1 MRNTGGVRIG
11 RLVIMLV
18 ALMMWAVPATASAQ
32 GEDADNNNVVGNGSD
47 QTNAGTI
54 GQDQTGV
61 GGAGGG
67 NASTGGDDG
76 SDDNDAVGGSNNP
89 GGDVAQQ
96 QNATI
101 QQCNVIAG
109 DDGTCVQSNV
119 TNQVINQGGARV
131 AFQARGAAVR
141 RVAFARGVRLAVTGF
156 DAWMFALLGGASL
169 AGGLTLL
176 ARQRRGTL

>member
-1 MRNTGGVRIG
+1 MSNTGGARIG

-18 ALMMWAVPATASAQ
+18 ALMMWAVPATALAQ
-32 GEDADNNNVVGNGSD
+32 NAGDDIEDNNAVGNGSN
-47 QTNAGTI
+47 QSNSGNV

-61 GGAGGG
+61 GGGGGG
-67 NASTGGDDG
+67 NASTGGDDN
-76 SDDNDAVGGSNNP
+76 SDDNDAVGGHNNP

-109 DDGTCVQSNV
+109 DDARCEQSNV
-119 TNQVINQGGARV
+119 TNQVINQQQGV
-131 AFQARGAAVR
+131 AKVG
-141 RVAFARGVRLAVTGF
+141 RVAFARRVRLAVTGF
-156 DAWMFALLGGASL
+156 DAWIFALLGGASL

-176 ARQRRGTL
+176 ARQRGSSS

>member
-1 MRNTGGVRIG
+1 MSNTGGARIG

-18 ALMMWAVPATASAQ
+18 ALMMWAVPATALAQ
-32 GEDADNNNVVGNGSD
+32 DDGDNNNVVGNGSD
-47 QTNAGTI
+47 QTNAGTV
-54 GQDQTGV
+54 GQDQTGA
-61 GGAGGG
+61 GGGGGG

-76 SDDNDAVGGSNNP
+76 SDDNDAVGGNNNP

-109 DDGTCVQSNV
+109 DDARCEQSNV
-119 TNQVINQGGARV
+119 TNQVINHQGV
-131 AFQARGAAVR
+131 AAKAG
-141 RVAFARGVRLAVTGF
+141 RVAFARRVRLAVTGS
-156 DAWMFALLGGASL
+156 DAWIFALLGGASL

-176 ARQRRGTL
+176 ARQRGSSS

>member
-1 MRNTGGVRIG
+1 MSNTGGARIG

-47 QTNAGTI
+47 QTNAGTV
-54 GQDQTGV
+54 GQDQTGA
-61 GGAGGG
+61 GGGGGG
-67 NASTGGDDG
+67 NASTGGDDN
-76 SDDNDAVGGSNNP
+76 SDDNDAVGGHNNP

-109 DDGTCVQSNV
+109 DDARCEQSNV
-119 TNQVINQGGARV
+119 TNQVINQQGVAAR
-131 AFQARGAAVR
+131 AG
-141 RVAFARGVRLAVTGF
+141 RVAFARRVRLAVTGF
-156 DAWMFALLGGASL
+156 DAWIFALLGGASL

-176 ARQRRGTL
+176 ARQRGSSS